1 MKKILLLLLLS
12 VAFVFANVGKIT
24 AIKGEVYILRD
35 TQKIVA
41 KSGSVLILKDQVQ
54 TLKKSRALVLFN
66 DNTSI
71 TVGKSSILT
80 VNEFVLDVKTPSKS
94 KTNFGFGK
102 GLFRT
107 ITGKIGKINPKGF
120 KIKTKSAS
128 IGIRGTILDTS
139 VQELP
144 DGTEQVD
151 VAFLYGHGMI
161 TYDEN
166 GIEIAVEKGQN
177 ARMQE
182 DGQVVVRQGA
192 LRETPE
198 MDERFRE
205 LKEIQKQT
213 PLEQNQPLDAPEN
226 KSPTINTT
234 DLQRNDTPDNLNI
247 VNGIENAKDDI
258 DVIEEDIHEKPNTAP
273 VFSQSAIANGLE
285 DEILLISTIAN
296 DSDGDRLIYSLLTPP
311 TNGSATIDAQT
322 GLITYT
328 PNENYYGDDSIVI
341 SVTDN
346 QGGTDTQTISIDIS
360 DVLDDG
366 IYTSPINDV
375 DDILDEVTKK
385 SMCDTDAK
393 PCDLY
398 SEYIDYGYL
407 LNSEGLAV
415 DTYVNGTTTPT
426 AIIDAY
432 IQANQTASYTGN
444 VAALV
449 NGTPSSGSI
458 NLEMDFGAN
467 NFTGDISIE
476 SGNWK
481 ATINSGAIT
490 SNGFSSTDISAATS
504 SSVSDITGSMSGKY
518 YGPSAQAVGGNFN
531 LESTSSGTASGV
543 FGGSK

>member
-1 MKKILLLLLLS
+1 MKKILLFLLLS
-12 VAFVFANVGKIT
+12 VTFVFANVGKIT
-24 AIKGEVYILRD
+24 AVKGEVYILRD
-35 TQKIVA
+35 AQKIVA
-41 KSGSVLILKDQVQ
+41 TSGSILILKDQLQ
-54 TLKKSRALVLFN
+54 TLKRSRALVLFN

-71 TVGKSSILT
+71 TVGKSSLLS
-80 VNEFVLDVKTPSKS
+80 VNEFVLDVKTPSRS

-151 VAFLYGHGMI
+151 VAFLYGHGVI
-161 TYDEN
+161 THDEN
-166 GIEIAVEKGQN
+166 GIEIPVAKGQN

-182 DGQVVVRQGA
+182 DGQVIVRQGA
-192 LRETPE
+192 LRETPQ
-198 MDERFRE
+198 MDEGFRE

-213 PLEQNQPLDAPEN
+213 PHEQSQPLDAPEN
-226 KSPTINTT
+226 KSPTIDTEN
-234 DLQRNDTPDNLNI
+234 LPKNNTPDHLNV
-247 VNGIENAKDDI
+247 VNGIENAKEDI
-258 DVIEEDIHEKPNTAP
+258 DVIEEDIHEKSNTAP
-273 VFSQSAIANGLE
+273 VFLESSIANGLE
-285 DEILLISTIAN
+285 DEILFINTTASDN
-296 DSDGDRLIYSLLTPP
+296 DGDTLTYSLATQP
-311 TNGSATIDAQT
+311 TNGSATIDTQT
-322 GLITYT
+322 GLVTYT

-346 QGGTDTQTISIDIS
+346 QGGTDTQTISIAIS
-360 DVLDDG
+360 DVTDEG

-407 LNSEGLAV
+407 LNSEGLEV

-432 IQANQTASYTGN
+432 IQANHTASYTGN

-449 NGTPSSGSI
+449 NGTPSTGSI
-458 NLEMDFGAN
+458 NLEMDFGAK
-467 NFTGDISIE
+467 NFTGDISVEI
-476 SGNWK
+476 GNWK
-481 ATINSGAIT
+481 AAINSGAIT
-490 SNGFSSTDISAATS
+490 ANGFSSTDISAATS

-518 YGPSAQAVGGNFN
+518 YGANAEAVGGNFN

-543 FGGSK
+543 FGGRK